1 VREKAVLGEDGA
13 SRSLPEPTRATTG
26 ITVLVT
32 AAITMCWLSLC
43 AAQSWGMGLFVV
55 DMLDCADLTRTPT
68 SARITLA
75 LCSVGALILAA
86 FGGAIV
92 NVSARFALKAR
103 ALEVPIAFLVLMGL
117 LVMWPIS
124 AFIFGWWSESA
135 DDSDLLRGY
144 VLAGVL
150 ALPQLAAALSLLA
163 AYFWSPQ
170 TKSRSL
176 AMLWPLAAWSGT
188 VVAYLAVTA
197 SAQLAH
203 C

>member
-1 VREKAVLGEDGA
+1 MLGEGGTLRA
-13 SRSLPEPTRATTG
+13 LPEPTRATTA

-32 AAITMCWLSLC
+32 AGITMCWLALC

-75 LCSVGALILAA
+75 LCSVGALILAG

-92 NVSARFALKAR
+92 NVSARFALKHR

-117 LVMWPIS
+117 LVVWPIS

-144 VLAGVL
+144 VLTGSI

-170 TKSRSL
+170 AKSRNL
-176 AMLWPLAAWSGT
+176 AVLWPLAAWSGT
-188 VVAYLAVTA
+188 VVAYLAVMA
-197 SAQLAH
+197 AVQIPH
-203 C
+203 CVF